1 MNEIQK
7 NWKLISASAVFV
19 VIILIGFFT
28 LHKPDLKYQL
38 SAEQAAALLQNPQ
51 WEIFPADLAREV
63 GSNLQIVD
71 LRTPND
77 FLKGH
82 IAGSVNIPEPSL
94 FDAQNIEQLDLWD
107 NQAATIVLVG
117 KDQSQAA
124 GPWMLL
130 SQMGYQNLKIL
141 TGGWNQYIA
150 WQQNPASGIAR
161 IGQPRHDFA
170 KIMESTNQGV
180 ATKVGSEKKE
190 IVLPTRKAKKAKAEG
205 GC

>member
-7 NWKLISASAVFV
+7 NWKLIIASVVFV
-19 VIILIGFFT
+19 LMILIGFLT
-28 LHKPDLKYQL
+28 LRKPDLKYQL
-38 SAEQAAALLQNPQ
+38 SVEQAAALLQNPQ
-51 WEIFPADLAREV
+51 WELLPAELEKT
-63 GSNLQIVD
+63 GSNIQIVD
-71 LRTPND
+71 LRTPNE
-77 FLKGH
+77 FLKGN
-82 IAGSVNIPEPSL
+82 IPGSVNIPEPSL

-107 NQAATIVLVG
+107 NQATTIVLVG

-130 SQMGYQNLKIL
+130 RQMGYENLKIL

-150 WQQNPASGIAR
+150 WQQNPSTDIAR

-170 KIMESTNQGV
+170 KIVESSNQGM
-180 ATKVGSEKKE
+180 TPKTESEKKE
-190 IVLPTRKAKKAKAEG
+190 VVLPTRKAKKAKAEG